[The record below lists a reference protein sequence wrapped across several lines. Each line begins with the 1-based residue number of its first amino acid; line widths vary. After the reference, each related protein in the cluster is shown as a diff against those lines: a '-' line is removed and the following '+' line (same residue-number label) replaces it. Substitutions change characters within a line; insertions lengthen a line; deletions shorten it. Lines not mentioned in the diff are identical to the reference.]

1 MDLLR
6 IKGILGSNGHKKW
19 ILPNKSSYDYTGK
32 NIFFH
37 VSRWSIFLV
46 LKWAWVEDPPVVPKN
61 SSFLFQS
68 LTITGFNV
76 YKYANDFYDSLDE
89 LSSMCTNGKIQPHE
103 NVVEG
108 FENMPKALI
117 DQLDGKSQG
126 KTILR
131 V

>member
-1 MDLLR
+1 MCT
-6 IKGILGSNGHKKW
+6 SNG
-19 ILPNKSSYDYTGK
+19 
-32 NIFFH
+32 
-37 VSRWSIFLV
+37 R
-46 LKWAWVEDPPVVPKN
+46 
-61 SSFLFQS
+61 
-68 LTITGFNV
+68 
-76 YKYANDFYDSLDE
+76 
-89 LSSMCTNGKIQPHE
+89 IQPYE

>member
-1 MDLLR
+1 MDAIFTTKSLLDFYMHYLHDYHAR
-6 IKGILGSNGHKKW
+6 IS
-19 ILPNKSSYDYTGK
+19 LP
-32 NIFFH
+32 IFTDFY
-37 VSRWSIFLV
+37 LV
-46 LKWAWVEDPPVVPKN
+46 KIQARISLPKRMNLRSVVPKN

-89 LSSMCTNGKIQPHE
+89 LSSMCTNGKIKPHE

>member
-1 MDLLR
+1 MAT
-6 IKGILGSNGHKKW
+6 
-19 ILPNKSSYDYTGK
+19 KSEFYPINPVMTVLYWEK
-32 NIFFH
+32 YFFH

-46 LKWAWVEDPPVVPKN
+46 LKWAWAEDPPVVLKI

>member
-1 MDLLR
+1 MYPDV
-6 IKGILGSNGHKKW
+6 IGIYFSG
-19 ILPNKSSYDYTGK
+19 
-32 NIFFH
+32 
-37 VSRWSIFLV
+37 
-46 LKWAWVEDPPVVPKN
+46 LKMGMSWGPPVVPKN